1 MSAIT
6 AQTVNDLRQR
16 TGAGLMDCKKAL
28 TEANGDME
36 KAVEILRIKG
46 VATRNKKADRKASE
60 GILAVQVAA
69 DGRSA
74 TLLELNCETDFVAK
88 NEAFVALAKDLVGQ
102 AAAKGVE
109 NLLDQPYHADA
120 SRKVNDYLN
129 DQVTKI
135 GENLKVSRALKFE
148 ANGVGRVSAYVHT
161 GAKIAVLLEL
171 GLKSQAAAS
180 HADVADLAR
189 QLAMQV
195 VANNARFVRRDDV
208 SADVVAKEK
217 EIALEFT
224 KSEADKAIDEAKRV
238 VEDYRG
244 QLIEQKAANNAEAIA
259 ELEKRI
265 VVSEKQVIAAES
277 RKKGQLSNIEKIV
290 AGRVDKFFA
299 EAWPALCFTGAAD
312 GASLRHA
319 FSPRPLPALRA
330 GPLSGLRRP
339 GAADGAGDD
348 PRPLRRLRDGAA
360 PPGRFLPGGDGLE
373 LRAHGLRSPA
383 GPARASRL

>member
-135 GENLKVSRALKFE
+135 GENLKVSRVLKFE

-171 GLKSQAAAS
+171 GLKSQAAAA

-244 QLIEQKAANNAEAIA
+244 QLIEQKAANNAEAVA

-299 EAWPALCFTGAAD
+299 EACLLEQSFFRDPDKKVSDLLTEAKAKVGEEVSIVRFVRFQVGETAA
-312 GASLRHA
+312 
-319 FSPRPLPALRA
+319 
-330 GPLSGLRRP
+330 
-339 GAADGAGDD
+339 
-348 PRPLRRLRDGAA
+348 
-360 PPGRFLPGGDGLE
+360 E
-373 LRAHGLRSPA
+373 
-383 GPARASRL
+383 

>member
-6 AQTVNDLRQR
+6 AQTVNELRQR

-28 TEANGDME
+28 TEANADME

-60 GILAVQVAA
+60 GILAVQVSA
-69 DGRSA
+69 DGRNA
-74 TLLELNCETDFVAK
+74 ILLELNCETDFVAK

-135 GENLKVSRALKFE
+135 GENLKVSRVLKFE

-171 GLKSQAAAS
+171 GLKSQAAAA

-208 SADVVAKEK
+208 SAEVVAKEK

-244 QLIEQKAANNAEAIA
+244 QLIEQKAANDVEAIA

-265 VVSEKQVIAAES
+265 VVSEKQVIASES

-299 EAWPALCFTGAAD
+299 DACLLEQPFFRDPDKKVSDLLTEAKAKVGEEVSIVRFVRFQAGETAA
-312 GASLRHA
+312 
-319 FSPRPLPALRA
+319 
-330 GPLSGLRRP
+330 
-339 GAADGAGDD
+339 
-348 PRPLRRLRDGAA
+348 
-360 PPGRFLPGGDGLE
+360 E
-373 LRAHGLRSPA
+373 
-383 GPARASRL
+383 

>member
-171 GLKSQAAAS
+171 GLKSQAAAA

-299 EAWPALCFTGAAD
+299 EACLLEQSFFRDPDKKVSDLLAEAKAKVGEEVSIVRFVRFQVGETAA
-312 GASLRHA
+312 
-319 FSPRPLPALRA
+319 
-330 GPLSGLRRP
+330 
-339 GAADGAGDD
+339 
-348 PRPLRRLRDGAA
+348 
-360 PPGRFLPGGDGLE
+360 E
-373 LRAHGLRSPA
+373 
-383 GPARASRL
+383 

>member
-208 SADVVAKEK
+208 SAEVVAKEK

-299 EAWPALCFTGAAD
+299 EACLLEQSFFRDPDKKVSDLLTEAKAKVGDEVSIVRFVRFQVGETAA
-312 GASLRHA
+312 
-319 FSPRPLPALRA
+319 
-330 GPLSGLRRP
+330 
-339 GAADGAGDD
+339 
-348 PRPLRRLRDGAA
+348 
-360 PPGRFLPGGDGLE
+360 E
-373 LRAHGLRSPA
+373 
-383 GPARASRL
+383 

>member
-6 AQTVNDLRQR
+6 AQTVNELRQR

-171 GLKSQAAAS
+171 GLKSQAAAA

-299 EAWPALCFTGAAD
+299 EACLLEQSFFRDPEKKVSDLLTEAKAKVGEEVSIVRFVRFQVGETAA
-312 GASLRHA
+312 
-319 FSPRPLPALRA
+319 
-330 GPLSGLRRP
+330 
-339 GAADGAGDD
+339 
-348 PRPLRRLRDGAA
+348 
-360 PPGRFLPGGDGLE
+360 E
-373 LRAHGLRSPA
+373 
-383 GPARASRL
+383 

>member
-60 GILAVQVAA
+60 GILAVQVAT

-102 AAAKGVE
+102 AAAKGVDQ
-109 NLLDQPYHADA
+109 LLDQPYHADP

-135 GENLKVSRALKFE
+135 GENLKVSRVLKFE
-148 ANGVGRVSAYVHT
+148 AAGVGRVSAYVHT

-171 GLKSQAAAS
+171 GLKSQAAAA
-180 HADVADLAR
+180 HADVAELAR

-195 VANNARFVRRDDV
+195 VANNARFVRREEV

-265 VVSEKQVIAAES
+265 AVSEKQVIAAES
-277 RKKGQLSNIEKIV
+277 RKKGQLANIEKIV
-290 AGRVDKFFA
+290 SGRVDKFFA
-299 EAWPALCFTGAAD
+299 DACLLEQAFFRDPEKKVVDLLTEAKGKVGEEVSIVRFVRFQVGETAA
-312 GASLRHA
+312 
-319 FSPRPLPALRA
+319 
-330 GPLSGLRRP
+330 
-339 GAADGAGDD
+339 
-348 PRPLRRLRDGAA
+348 
-360 PPGRFLPGGDGLE
+360 E
-373 LRAHGLRSPA
+373 
-383 GPARASRL
+383 

>member
-135 GENLKVSRALKFE
+135 GENLKVSRVLKFE

-171 GLKSQAAAS
+171 GLKSQAAAA

-299 EAWPALCFTGAAD
+299 ESCLLEQSFFRDPEKKVSDLLTEAKAKVGEEVSIVRFVRFQVGETAA
-312 GASLRHA
+312 
-319 FSPRPLPALRA
+319 
-330 GPLSGLRRP
+330 
-339 GAADGAGDD
+339 
-348 PRPLRRLRDGAA
+348 
-360 PPGRFLPGGDGLE
+360 E
-373 LRAHGLRSPA
+373 
-383 GPARASRL
+383 

>member
-135 GENLKVSRALKFE
+135 GENLKVSRVLKFE
-148 ANGVGRVSAYVHT
+148 AGGVGRVSAYVHT

-171 GLKSQAAAS
+171 GLKSQAAAA

-208 SADVVAKEK
+208 SAEVVAKEK

-299 EAWPALCFTGAAD
+299 EACLLEQSFFRDPDKKVSDLLTEAKAKVGEEVSIVRFVRFQVGETAA
-312 GASLRHA
+312 
-319 FSPRPLPALRA
+319 
-330 GPLSGLRRP
+330 
-339 GAADGAGDD
+339 
-348 PRPLRRLRDGAA
+348 
-360 PPGRFLPGGDGLE
+360 E
-373 LRAHGLRSPA
+373 
-383 GPARASRL
+383 

>member
-6 AQTVNDLRQR
+6 AQTVNELRQR

-102 AAAKGVE
+102 AASKGVE

-135 GENLKVSRALKFE
+135 GENLKVSRVLKFE

-171 GLKSQAAAS
+171 GLKSQAAAA

-265 VVSEKQVIAAES
+265 VVSEKQVVAAES

-299 EAWPALCFTGAAD
+299 EACLLEQSFFRDPEKKVSDLLTEAKAKVGEEVSIVRFVRFQVGETAA
-312 GASLRHA
+312 
-319 FSPRPLPALRA
+319 
-330 GPLSGLRRP
+330 
-339 GAADGAGDD
+339 
-348 PRPLRRLRDGAA
+348 
-360 PPGRFLPGGDGLE
+360 E
-373 LRAHGLRSPA
+373 
-383 GPARASRL
+383 

>member
-135 GENLKVSRALKFE
+135 GENLKVSRVLKFE

-171 GLKSQAAAS
+171 RLKSQAAAA

-299 EAWPALCFTGAAD
+299 EACLLEQSFFRDPEKKVSDLLTEAKAKVGEEVSIVRFVRFQVGETAA
-312 GASLRHA
+312 
-319 FSPRPLPALRA
+319 
-330 GPLSGLRRP
+330 
-339 GAADGAGDD
+339 
-348 PRPLRRLRDGAA
+348 
-360 PPGRFLPGGDGLE
+360 E
-373 LRAHGLRSPA
+373 
-383 GPARASRL
+383 

>member
-171 GLKSQAAAS
+171 GLKSQAAAA

-299 EAWPALCFTGAAD
+299 EACLLEQSFFRDPEKKVSDLLTEAKAKVGEEVSIVRFVRFQVGETAA
-312 GASLRHA
+312 
-319 FSPRPLPALRA
+319 
-330 GPLSGLRRP
+330 
-339 GAADGAGDD
+339 
-348 PRPLRRLRDGAA
+348 
-360 PPGRFLPGGDGLE
+360 E
-373 LRAHGLRSPA
+373 
-383 GPARASRL
+383 

>member
-6 AQTVNDLRQR
+6 AQTVNELRQR

-28 TEANGDME
+28 TEANADME

-60 GILAVQVAA
+60 GILAVQVSA
-69 DGRSA
+69 DGRHA
-74 TLLELNCETDFVAK
+74 ILLELNCETDFVAK

-102 AAAKGVE
+102 AAVKGVE

-135 GENLKVSRALKFE
+135 GENLKVSRVLKFE

-171 GLKSQAAAS
+171 GLKSQAAAA

-208 SADVVAKEK
+208 SAEVVAKEK

-244 QLIEQKAANNAEAIA
+244 QLIEQKAANDVEAIA

-265 VVSEKQVIAAES
+265 VVSEKQVIASES

-299 EAWPALCFTGAAD
+299 DACLLEQPFFRDPDKKISDLLTEAKAKVGEEVSIVRFVRFQVGETAA
-312 GASLRHA
+312 
-319 FSPRPLPALRA
+319 
-330 GPLSGLRRP
+330 
-339 GAADGAGDD
+339 
-348 PRPLRRLRDGAA
+348 
-360 PPGRFLPGGDGLE
+360 E
-373 LRAHGLRSPA
+373 
-383 GPARASRL
+383 

>member
-171 GLKSQAAAS
+171 GLKSQAAAA

-290 AGRVDKFFA
+290 AGRVDQLFA
-299 EAWPALCFTGAAD
+299 EACLLEQSFFRDPDKKVSDLLTEAKAKVGEEVSIVRFARFQVGETAA
-312 GASLRHA
+312 
-319 FSPRPLPALRA
+319 
-330 GPLSGLRRP
+330 
-339 GAADGAGDD
+339 
-348 PRPLRRLRDGAA
+348 
-360 PPGRFLPGGDGLE
+360 E
-373 LRAHGLRSPA
+373 
-383 GPARASRL
+383 

>member
-6 AQTVNDLRQR
+6 AQTVNELRQR

-28 TEANGDME
+28 TEANADME

-60 GILAVQVAA
+60 GILAVQVSA
-69 DGRSA
+69 DGRNA
-74 TLLELNCETDFVAK
+74 ILLELNCETDFVAK

-135 GENLKVSRALKFE
+135 GENLKVSRVLKFE

-171 GLKSQAAAS
+171 GLKSQAAAA

-208 SADVVAKEK
+208 SAEVVAKEK

-244 QLIEQKAANNAEAIA
+244 QLIEQKAANDVEAIA

-265 VVSEKQVIAAES
+265 VVSEKQVIASES

-299 EAWPALCFTGAAD
+299 DACLLEQPFFRDPDKKVSDLLTEAKAKVGEEVSIVRFVRFQVGETAA
-312 GASLRHA
+312 
-319 FSPRPLPALRA
+319 
-330 GPLSGLRRP
+330 
-339 GAADGAGDD
+339 
-348 PRPLRRLRDGAA
+348 
-360 PPGRFLPGGDGLE
+360 E
-373 LRAHGLRSPA
+373 
-383 GPARASRL
+383 

>member
-6 AQTVNDLRQR
+6 AQTVNELRQR

-28 TEANGDME
+28 TEANADME

-60 GILAVQVAA
+60 GILAVQVSA
-69 DGRSA
+69 DGRNA
-74 TLLELNCETDFVAK
+74 ILLELNCETDFVAK

-135 GENLKVSRALKFE
+135 GENLKVSRVLKFE

-171 GLKSQAAAS
+171 GLKSQAAAA

-208 SADVVAKEK
+208 SAEVVAKEK

-244 QLIEQKAANNAEAIA
+244 QLIEQKAANDVEAIA
-259 ELEKRI
+259 ELEQRI
-265 VVSEKQVIAAES
+265 VVSEKQVIASES

-299 EAWPALCFTGAAD
+299 DACLLEQPFFRDPDKKVSDLLTEAKAKVGEEVSIVRFVRFQVGETAA
-312 GASLRHA
+312 
-319 FSPRPLPALRA
+319 
-330 GPLSGLRRP
+330 
-339 GAADGAGDD
+339 
-348 PRPLRRLRDGAA
+348 
-360 PPGRFLPGGDGLE
+360 E
-373 LRAHGLRSPA
+373 
-383 GPARASRL
+383 

>member
-6 AQTVNDLRQR
+6 AQTVNELRQR

-28 TEANGDME
+28 TEANADME

-60 GILAVQVAA
+60 GILAVQVSA
-69 DGRSA
+69 DGRHA
-74 TLLELNCETDFVAK
+74 ILLELNCETDFVAK

-135 GENLKVSRALKFE
+135 GENLKVSRVLKFE

-171 GLKSQAAAS
+171 GLKSQAAAA

-195 VANNARFVRRDDV
+195 VANNARFVRREDV
-208 SADVVAKEK
+208 SDEVVAKEK

-244 QLIEQKAANNAEAIA
+244 QLIEQKAANDAEAIA

-265 VVSEKQVIAAES
+265 VVSEKQVIASES

-299 EAWPALCFTGAAD
+299 DACLLEQPFFRDPDKKVSDLLTEAKAKVGEEVSIVRFVRFQVGETAA
-312 GASLRHA
+312 
-319 FSPRPLPALRA
+319 
-330 GPLSGLRRP
+330 
-339 GAADGAGDD
+339 
-348 PRPLRRLRDGAA
+348 
-360 PPGRFLPGGDGLE
+360 E
-373 LRAHGLRSPA
+373 
-383 GPARASRL
+383 

>member
-28 TEANGDME
+28 TEAAGDME

-60 GILAVQVAA
+60 GILAVNVSA
-69 DGRSA
+69 DGRAA

-88 NEAFVALAKDLVGQ
+88 NENFIALAKELVGQ
-102 AAAKGVE
+102 AAANGADG
-109 NLLDQPYHADA
+109 LLEQPYHADK

-129 DQVTKI
+129 DQVLKI
-135 GENLKVSRALKFE
+135 GENLKVSRVLKFE
-148 ANGVGRVSAYVHT
+148 ATGVGRVSAYVHT

-208 SADVVAKEK
+208 SAEVVAKEK

-299 EAWPALCFTGAAD
+299 EACLLEQSFFRDPDKKVSDLLTEAKAKVGEEVSIVRFVRFQVGETAA
-312 GASLRHA
+312 
-319 FSPRPLPALRA
+319 
-330 GPLSGLRRP
+330 
-339 GAADGAGDD
+339 
-348 PRPLRRLRDGAA
+348 
-360 PPGRFLPGGDGLE
+360 E
-373 LRAHGLRSPA
+373 
-383 GPARASRL
+383 

>member
-6 AQTVNDLRQR
+6 AQTVNELRQR

-28 TEANGDME
+28 TEANADME

-60 GILAVQVAA
+60 GILAVQVSA
-69 DGRSA
+69 DGRHA
-74 TLLELNCETDFVAK
+74 ILLELNCETDFVAK

-135 GENLKVSRALKFE
+135 GENLKVSRVLKFE

-171 GLKSQAAAS
+171 GLKSQAAAA
-180 HADVADLAR
+180 HPDVADLAR

-195 VANNARFVRRDDV
+195 VANNARFVRREDV
-208 SADVVAKEK
+208 SAEVVAKEK

-244 QLIEQKAANNAEAIA
+244 QLIEQKAANDAEAIA

-265 VVSEKQVIAAES
+265 VVSEKQVIASES
-277 RKKGQLSNIEKIV
+277 RKKGQLTNIEKIV

-299 EAWPALCFTGAAD
+299 DACLLEQPFFRDPDKKVSDLLTEAKAKVGEEVSIVRFVRFQVGETAA
-312 GASLRHA
+312 
-319 FSPRPLPALRA
+319 
-330 GPLSGLRRP
+330 
-339 GAADGAGDD
+339 
-348 PRPLRRLRDGAA
+348 
-360 PPGRFLPGGDGLE
+360 E
-373 LRAHGLRSPA
+373 
-383 GPARASRL
+383 

>member
-6 AQTVNDLRQR
+6 AQTVNELRQR

-28 TEANGDME
+28 TEANADME

-60 GILAVQVAA
+60 GILAVQVSA
-69 DGRSA
+69 DGRHA
-74 TLLELNCETDFVAK
+74 ILLELNCETDFVAK

-135 GENLKVSRALKFE
+135 GENLKVSRVLKFE

-171 GLKSQAAAS
+171 GLKSQAAAA

-208 SADVVAKEK
+208 SAEVVAKEK

-244 QLIEQKAANNAEAIA
+244 QLIEQKAANDVEAIA

-265 VVSEKQVIAAES
+265 VVSEKQVIASES

-299 EAWPALCFTGAAD
+299 DACLLEQPFFRDPDKKISDLLTEAKAKVGEEVSIVRFVRFQVGETAA
-312 GASLRHA
+312 
-319 FSPRPLPALRA
+319 
-330 GPLSGLRRP
+330 
-339 GAADGAGDD
+339 
-348 PRPLRRLRDGAA
+348 
-360 PPGRFLPGGDGLE
+360 E
-373 LRAHGLRSPA
+373 
-383 GPARASRL
+383 

>member
-135 GENLKVSRALKFE
+135 GENLKVSRVLKFE

-171 GLKSQAAAS
+171 GLKSQAAAA

-265 VVSEKQVIAAES
+265 VVSEKQVVAAES

-299 EAWPALCFTGAAD
+299 EACLLEQSFFRDPEKKVSDLLTEAKAKVGEEVSIVRFVRFQVGETAA
-312 GASLRHA
+312 
-319 FSPRPLPALRA
+319 
-330 GPLSGLRRP
+330 
-339 GAADGAGDD
+339 
-348 PRPLRRLRDGAA
+348 
-360 PPGRFLPGGDGLE
+360 E
-373 LRAHGLRSPA
+373 
-383 GPARASRL
+383 

>member
-120 SRKVNDYLN
+120 SRTVNDYLN

-171 GLKSQAAAS
+171 GLKSQAAAA

-299 EAWPALCFTGAAD
+299 EACLLEQSFFRDPDKKVSDLLTEAKAKVGEEVSIVRFVRFQVGETAA
-312 GASLRHA
+312 
-319 FSPRPLPALRA
+319 
-330 GPLSGLRRP
+330 
-339 GAADGAGDD
+339 
-348 PRPLRRLRDGAA
+348 
-360 PPGRFLPGGDGLE
+360 E
-373 LRAHGLRSPA
+373 
-383 GPARASRL
+383 

>member
-6 AQTVNDLRQR
+6 AQTVNELRQR

-28 TEANGDME
+28 TEANADME

-60 GILAVQVAA
+60 GILAVQVSA
-69 DGRSA
+69 DGRHA
-74 TLLELNCETDFVAK
+74 ILLELNCETDFVAK

-135 GENLKVSRALKFE
+135 GENLKVSRVLKFE

-171 GLKSQAAAS
+171 GLKSQAAAA
-180 HADVADLAR
+180 HPDVADLAR

-195 VANNARFVRRDDV
+195 VANNARFVRREDV
-208 SADVVAKEK
+208 SAEVVAKEK

-244 QLIEQKAANNAEAIA
+244 QLIEQKAANDAEAIA

-265 VVSEKQVIAAES
+265 VVSEKQVIASES

-299 EAWPALCFTGAAD
+299 DACLLEQPFFRDPDKKVSDLLTEAKAKVGEEVSIVRFVRFQVGETAA
-312 GASLRHA
+312 
-319 FSPRPLPALRA
+319 
-330 GPLSGLRRP
+330 
-339 GAADGAGDD
+339 
-348 PRPLRRLRDGAA
+348 
-360 PPGRFLPGGDGLE
+360 E
-373 LRAHGLRSPA
+373 
-383 GPARASRL
+383 

>member
-135 GENLKVSRALKFE
+135 GENLKVSRVLKFE

-299 EAWPALCFTGAAD
+299 EACLLEQSFFRDPDKKVSDLLTEAKAKVGEEVSIVRFVRFQVGETAA
-312 GASLRHA
+312 
-319 FSPRPLPALRA
+319 
-330 GPLSGLRRP
+330 
-339 GAADGAGDD
+339 
-348 PRPLRRLRDGAA
+348 
-360 PPGRFLPGGDGLE
+360 E
-373 LRAHGLRSPA
+373 
-383 GPARASRL
+383 